1 MTSESEIIIAFLFK
15 RSGKNILGSS
25 EFYLTLSMSLN
36 WFTPKQAKD
45 FLKKSIDEG
54 LIIKE
59 GEKIKA
65 NFDLKKVSVPVG
77 FYPSNKMFEEKT
89 NIMPVKTENILDE
102 MINKLVSNSSL
113 NEKEVIE
120 KIKTIEIEKNINAE
134 VAALLVGK
142 DLNVSLDVYFDL
154 IKIF

>member
-15 RSGKNILGSS
+15 RSGKNVLGSS
-25 EFYLTLSMSLN
+25 EFYLTLSMDLN

-54 LIIKE
+54 LIIKDDE
-59 GEKIKA
+59 EIKV
-65 NFDLKKVSVPVG
+65 NFDLKNISIPLG

-89 NIMPVKTENILDE
+89 ELRPAKTENILDE
-102 MINKLVSNSSL
+102 LINRLVSNSDL

-120 KIKTIEIEKNINAE
+120 KIKTIEKEKNINAE
-134 VAALLVGK
+134 VAALLLGK
-142 DLNVSLDVYFDL
+142 DLDVSLDMYFDL